1 MDKKKKSKEDD
12 KERSGSRKKA
22 HQLRNDDE
30 RKKERKKKKDV
41 GRLRRIMRQA
51 HKRSEQNGV
60 SYYGENGGLYVGRT
74 KVAEFGS
81 ERLFL
86 ISAFLPFQFG
96 SSNSF
101 FFLLLSLMSE
111 KLRALA
117 LWKTKTPSV
126 LLVCWCSFV
135 ANTCARAERKKQ
147 QQINKARVRNRRRKL
162 NLKNDK
168 AESEE
173 KKVFSRLLLFH
184 PRLVC
189 AVATIGSGVGPS
201 PRSYFTLGFPARRP
215 RLAVVFLWLWGEPV
229 KEIGRRGR
237 FPSLG

>member
-1 MDKKKKSKEDD
+1 M
-12 KERSGSRKKA
+12 
-22 HQLRNDDE
+22 
-30 RKKERKKKKDV
+30 

-60 SYYGENGGLYVGRT
+60 SYYGENWGLYVGRT

-86 ISAFLPFQFG
+86 ISTFLPFQFG

-101 FFLLLSLMSE
+101 IFLLSLMSE

-126 LLVCWCSFV
+126 LLVCRSSFV
-135 ANTCARAERKKQ
+135 ATTCARAERKKR